1 MSKDDYDDYSDDFI
15 SDDEDFK
22 SKSRNQGK
30 QAVYGKNKANSKSRG
45 RGRGRGGGP
54 PQKQSPRLDYV
65 TQRMLSAGRIKINE
79 LRNQVEDQNTVIRE
93 LREENKL
100 LKKTQHRHEK
110 ALTKYEDQE
119 GDLPKL
125 ILQHNNE
132 TRTLKDQ
139 LRTMKEKYE
148 KTDRYLRDAEDDLDR
163 ANVKLKKYKSYAE
176 NKGLPERDELNRKL
190 SKAELD
196 LEEKDKKIKELQRH
210 IEHLSKNH
218 RHELGVEIAR
228 HRETKRQL
236 DQYLGEKDNLET
248 KLKEKEKELEIKNIY
263 SNRVMRAPHKLPASY
278 GGTPLDTPPPP
289 RRRVPSVGEMSARE
303 KARMFEMKRREEAK
317 KNKPKPK
324 PKQDVFENRWN
335 KEAEERDRLAME
347 EKERRDLENKYLQAR
362 EEEERR
368 RERQR
373 ELEMQREQERQFEQ
387 EQEDLRRERQR
398 MKRESEELERR
409 EVNRQREQRER
420 EERERKEQE
429 ERDRRERDE
438 RDRIERENRLRQ
450 ELKEREEEM
459 ERQAQA
465 ERERLDN
472 DPRVLEERRK
482 KELLLARLKAIDD
495 GSKENVSPVNN
506 SPYGDD
512 SSTPISRKS
521 YSFSKPTENLHN
533 GKPAYEEV
541 SVPYLDRRKQQRAQE
556 EDAAGYNPSFARRSS
571 GTSSKK
577 LGINES
583 PSRKPNKKSALMDE
597 LFGTQSGTN
606 KKDDDLFQTID
617 SRKQTT
623 KRSSGFPW
631 DEESK
636 HSATASRPR
645 ENSSTLFGGGAALVE
660 DDGPSDKSKL
670 LPRRQRHQTSTFS
683 SKPAVSAVDTFEDD
697 IEEVML

>member
-1 MSKDDYDDYSDDFI
+1 MSKDDDYDDYSDDFI
-15 SDDEDFK
+15 SDDEDDK
-22 SKSRNQGK
+22 RKSRNQGR
-30 QAVYGKNKANSKSRG
+30 QGASYGKSKANTKSRG

-54 PQKQSPRLDYV
+54 PPKQSPRIDYV
-65 TQRMLSAGRIKINE
+65 TQRMLSAGRMKINE
-79 LRNQVEDQNTVIRE
+79 LRNQVEDHNTVIRD

-100 LKKTQHRHEK
+100 LKKTQHRQEK
-110 ALTKYEDQE
+110 ALTKFEDQE
-119 GDLPKL
+119 SDLPRL
-125 ILQHNNE
+125 ILKHNNE
-132 TRTLKDQ
+132 VRTLKEQ
-139 LRTMKEKYE
+139 LRVMKEKYE

-163 ANVKLKKYKSYAE
+163 TNVKLKKYKSYAE

-190 SKAELD
+190 SKADLD
-196 LEEKDKKIKELQRH
+196 VEEKDNRIKELQRH
-210 IEHLSKNH
+210 IDHLNKNH

-236 DQYLGEKDNLET
+236 DQFRGDKDNLET

-263 SNRVMRAPHKLPASY
+263 SNRVMRPPHKLPASY
-278 GGTPLDTPPPP
+278 GGTPMDTPPPP
-289 RRRVPSVGEMSARE
+289 RRRVPSVEEMTARE

-335 KEAEERDRLAME
+335 TEDEERDRLAME

-362 EEEERR
+362 EEEERKS
-368 RERQR
+368 EWER
-373 ELEMQREQERQFEQ
+373 ELEMKRVQDRKRDQ
-387 EQEDLRRERQR
+387 EQEDLRRERER
-398 MKRESEELERR
+398 MKRESEELQRR
-409 EVNRQREQRER
+409 EENKRREQRER
-420 EERERKEQE
+420 EERERED
-429 ERDRRERDE
+429 RDRQARDE

-450 ELKEREEEM
+450 ELEEREQER
-459 ERQAQA
+459 ERQAKA

-472 DPRVLEERRK
+472 DPSVLEERRR

-495 GSKENVSPVNN
+495 GSKENVSPVNR

-512 SSTPISRKS
+512 SSTTSSKKS
-521 YSFSKPTENLHN
+521 YSFSKPTKNLHN

-541 SVPYLDRRKQQRAQE
+541 SVSYIDRRKHQLAKE

-571 GTSSKK
+571 STMKGGVK
-577 LGINES
+577 ES
-583 PSRKPNKKSALMDE
+583 PSRKPNKKTALMDE
-597 LFGTQSGTN
+597 LFGNQSGTN
-606 KKDDDLFQTID
+606 RNDDDMLFQTSD

-623 KRSSGFPW
+623 KPSSGFPW
-631 DEESK
+631 DEDSK
-636 HSATASRPR
+636 HSTTASRPR

-670 LPRRQRHQTSTFS
+670 LPRRQRHHSSTFS
-683 SKPAVSAVDTFEDD
+683 SKPAVTAVDTFEDD